1 MNEVSKHQVR
11 KQLKLAN
18 AAIDLIKISQRTQ
31 HTSIKEALRKIL
43 RGISMIAEIEIE
55 EVETD
60 DRKKAFRIDLMKKA
74 KLHGFSDKQISVLVG
89 KRETAVRNE
98 RKKLGILPSVKQW
111 LGHKKDISDTKNTLF
126 QGTAY
131 GVIDIKTCSA
141 LD

>member
-74 KLHGFSDKQISVLVG
+74 KEIRD
-89 KRETAVRNE
+89 KREI
-98 RKKLGILPSVKQW
+98 RKEEDKN
-111 LGHKKDISDTKNTLF
+111 DTN
-126 QGTAY
+126 
-131 GVIDIKTCSA
+131 KTES
-141 LD
+141 